1 MEAAPAK
8 RTIDDLDE
16 EGLNTSSKRRRCLSD
31 SSQPRTANV
40 EAEFPDRS
48 FTVVGRISGGVS
60 DDGVDDAR
68 TGPTEEEQQ
77 EADADDDVALRAEA
91 ERVEAE
97 RAEAERVEAERRRM
111 QEQEDREDERYDEE
125 GYYDCWPESVFKP
138 LPPSSAHDVNPIPS
152 FSDVSLE
159 DTFKPVHYNEDRAYD
174 ITNIPWDDRVPYPDN
189 ARSAIYNALSRYGIT
204 WISFKLP
211 VFSSS
216 CASSSLLAT
225 D

>member
-8 RTIDDLDE
+8 VSILCTQPHGLKNLPQRTIDDLDE

-77 EADADDDVALRAEA
+77 EADADDDMALRAEA
-91 ERVEAE
+91 EHVEAERAETERVEAE

-125 GYYDCWPESVFKP
+125 GYYDCWPESVVCPRFFNP
-138 LPPSSAHDVNPIPS
+138 FYPPYA
-152 FSDVSLE
+152 F
-159 DTFKPVHYNEDRAYD
+159 
-174 ITNIPWDDRVPYPDN
+174 
-189 ARSAIYNALSRYGIT
+189 
-204 WISFKLP
+204 
-211 VFSSS
+211 
-216 CASSSLLAT
+216 
-225 D
+225 